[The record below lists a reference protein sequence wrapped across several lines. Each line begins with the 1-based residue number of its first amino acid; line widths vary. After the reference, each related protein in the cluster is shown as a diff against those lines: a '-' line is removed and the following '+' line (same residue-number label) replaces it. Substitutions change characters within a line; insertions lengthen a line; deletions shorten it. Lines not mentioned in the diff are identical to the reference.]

1 MNRYLK
7 KQFKIHDRKLK
18 YDFLPSMIEIIE
30 RPANK
35 LVDFILFLIVALIA
49 TTIVWAAFWKIDI
62 AVTAT
67 GSTMPEGGVI
77 TLDSAYGGR
86 ISEIYIE
93 DGSFV
98 KKGDVILSLD
108 STEKQLALSESK
120 SNLEILKVQREMYG
134 KIYEELRAE
143 QEADEDSGGEEEEAI
158 PVIDIS
164 AYEDYAYL
172 AEAILLEHNVYK
184 KEFAYLESEE
194 ERDAYRQQHMLS
206 ILQNINT
213 LDVRIYSAEISLQE
227 EENAL
232 EQYTLRAPADG
243 QITQMSVI
251 SEGMIVTAGGTVG
264 YLIPKDKENL
274 FTAYVQD
281 EDIGQIQIGDV
292 VSVKIAAY
300 NDTEYEYMEGKVAY
314 VGDITLN
321 IEGIGAVYMVG
332 IEIENMPEDVKI
344 GMEGSCDIIIGT
356 RTVLDYFIEP
366 FTEGLHDSL
375 KER

>member
-7 KQFKIHDRKLK
+7 KHFKIHDNKLK

-35 LVDFILFLIVALIA
+35 LADFILFLVIALIA
-49 TTIVWAAFWKIDI
+49 TIIIWAAFWKIDI

-67 GSTMPEGGVI
+67 GSAMPEGGVL

-86 ISEIYIE
+86 ISEIYVE

-98 KKGDVILSLD
+98 KEGDMILSLD
-108 STEKQLALSESK
+108 CTEKQLELSESRY
-120 SNLEILKVQREMYG
+120 NLEILKVQREMYG
-134 KIYEELRAE
+134 KIYEKLCAE
-143 QEADEDSGGEEEEAI
+143 KETDEDLGEEEEKAI

-172 AEAILLEHNVYK
+172 AEAILLEHSVYE
-184 KEFAYLESEE
+184 KELAYLEGEE
-194 ERDAYRQQHMLS
+194 EREAYRQQHMLG

-213 LDVRIYSAEISLQE
+213 LDVRIYSAEISLQVE
-227 EENAL
+227 EDAL

-243 QITQMSVI
+243 QITQMLMI
-251 SEGMIVTAGGTVG
+251 NEGRLVAAGDTVG

-281 EDIGQIQIGDV
+281 EDIGQVQVGDV
-292 VSVKIAAY
+292 VSVKIVAY
-300 NDTEYEYMEGKVAY
+300 DDTEYEYMEGKVAY

-356 RTVLDYFIEP
+356 RTVLDYFVEP
-366 FTEGLHDSL
+366 FKEGLHDSL

>member
-1 MNRYLK
+1 MNRYLE

-35 LVDFILFLIVALIA
+35 LADFILFLIVALIA

-86 ISEIYIE
+86 ISEIYVE
-93 DGSFV
+93 DGGFV
-98 KKGDVILSLD
+98 QKGDVILSLD

-143 QEADEDSGGEEEEAI
+143 KEADEDSDGEEEEAI

-164 AYEDYAYL
+164 AYKDYAYL

-184 KEFAYLESEE
+184 KELAYLASEE

-243 QITQMSVI
+243 QITQMSMI

-321 IEGIGAVYMVG
+321 IEGIGVVYMVG

-366 FTEGLHDSL
+366 FIEGLNDSL

>member
-1 MNRYLK
+1 MNRYLIK
-7 KQFKIHDRKLK
+7 RFKIHDKKLK

-35 LVDFILFLIVALIA
+35 LAGFTLLLVVALIA
-49 TTIVWAAFWKIDI
+49 TIIAWAAFRKIDV

-67 GSTMPEGGVI
+67 GSAMPEGGIV

-98 KKGDVILSLD
+98 EEGDMILSLD
-108 STEKQLALSESK
+108 SAEKQLELSESK
-120 SNLEILKVQREMYG
+120 YNLEILKVQREMYG
-134 KIYEELRAE
+134 KIYEELCAE
-143 QEADEDSGGEEEEAI
+143 KEIDEDSAEDTEEEI
-158 PVIDIS
+158 PVIDILDYK
-164 AYEDYAYL
+164 AYAYL
-172 AEAILLEHNVYK
+172 AEAILLEHNVYE
-184 KEFAYLESEE
+184 KELAYLESEE
-194 ERDAYRQQHMLS
+194 EREAYRQQHILS

-213 LDVRIYSAEISLQE
+213 LDVRIYSAEINLRK
-227 EENAL
+227 EENEL
-232 EQYTLRAPADG
+232 EQYTIRAPADG
-243 QITQMSVI
+243 QITQMSMI
-251 SEGMIVTAGGTVG
+251 SEGMLVTAGETVG

-281 EDIGQIQIGDV
+281 EDIGQVQVGDT

-300 NDTEYEYMEGKVAY
+300 DDTEYEYMEGKVAY

-332 IEIENMPEDVKI
+332 VEIENIPEDVKI

-366 FTEGLHDSL
+366 FIKGLNDSL

>member
-35 LVDFILFLIVALIA
+35 LADFILFLVVALIA
-49 TTIVWAAFWKIDI
+49 TTIIWAAFWKIDI

-67 GSTMPEGGVI
+67 GSAMPEGGVI

-86 ISEIYIE
+86 ISEIYVE

-98 KKGDVILSLD
+98 KAGDVILSLD
-108 STEKQLALSESK
+108 STEKQLELSESK
-120 SNLEILKVQREMYG
+120 YNLEILKVQREMYG
-134 KIYEELRAE
+134 KIYEELCAE
-143 QEADEDSGGEEEEAI
+143 KETDEDLAEEAEETTPI
-158 PVIDIS
+158 IDIS

-172 AEAILLEHNVYK
+172 AEAILLEHTVYE
-184 KEFAYLESEE
+184 KELAYLEGEE
-194 ERDAYRQQHMLS
+194 EREAYRQQHMLG

-213 LDVRIYSAEISLQE
+213 LDVRIYSAEISLQVE
-227 EENAL
+227 EDAL
-232 EQYTLRAPADG
+232 EQYTLKAPADG
-243 QITQMSVI
+243 QITQMLMI
-251 SEGMIVTAGGTVG
+251 NEGRLVAAGDTLG

-281 EDIGQIQIGDV
+281 ENIGQIQVGDV

-300 NDTEYEYMEGKVAY
+300 DDTEYEYMEGKVAY

-356 RTVLDYFIEP
+356 RTVLDYFVEP
-366 FTEGLHDSL
+366 FKEGLHDSL